1 MHRRR
6 TRGRDRECDENRR
19 DERSSQWRRLDAPTT
34 RVGGPCTERT
44 PDTVLVWYR
53 YACEREFKALRFHK
67 DTLWVQARRW
77 LYAHL
82 GLAKVAQRGGVYG
95 SQILRGYRE
104 ADWAGWPVA
113 ATLRE
118 VDDLVPVAH
127 GDRFVLVREYTPEK
141 RTRDDILRFEAA
153 QDEEDRLATLQK
165 SMTREWVTQPRR
177 AAREQRAKEEMTTR
191 REQAPLGIPA
201 SSLRLAE
208 TEEEKAR
215 AYVNAQGQLVV
226 PRVEFASGIM
236 PI

>member
-1 MHRRR
+1 MQRRG
-6 TRGRDRECDENRR
+6 TRGRDRQDREDRGHERASRR
-19 DERSSQWRRLDAPTT
+19 RRLGDTAV
-34 RVGGPCTERT
+34 VGGPCKERT

-53 YACEREFKALRFHK
+53 YACEREFKPLRFHRS
-67 DTLWVQARRW
+67 TLWVQARRW

-118 VDDLVPVAH
+118 VDDLAPVAH
-127 GDRFVLVREYTPEK
+127 GDRFVLAREFTSEK
-141 RTRDDILRFEAA
+141 RTRDDVLRFDAA
-153 QDEEDRLATLQK
+153 QTEEDRLAILQK

-177 AAREQRAKEEMTTR
+177 AAREQRVQEEMSAR
-191 REQAPLGIPA
+191 HEQAPLGIPA